1 MATLQTM
8 KSSLRNLFLLTLAAI
23 TLPFITAQANPPT
36 PAISPTPP
44 SIAGTAYYVSDFN
57 SGAVIAEKNPDML
70 VEPASLTKIM
80 TGYVVFNEIKQG
92 RVALEDMVTISS
104 KAWRMPGSRMFIE
117 VDKQV
122 SVDDLIKGMII
133 QSGNDASVAL
143 AEHIART
150 EEDFAVLM
158 NKYALELGM
167 TNTHFKNATGLPHA
181 EHLTTAKDLAIL
193 AHALIRDFPEYYSL
207 YSEKRFT
214 FNGITQYN
222 RNRLLWQDDTVDGLK
237 TGHTSSAGYCLVTSA
252 KRDNMRIITVVLGT
266 DSANQRIVETQKLLN
281 YAFRFFETHKLFSA
295 GQRLVDSRIWG
306 GERDLLGLGIAD
318 ELYITV
324 PRGQYP
330 NLKIETALPTVI
342 EAPINEGQ
350 TYGAVNV
357 TLEGETLL
365 EHPLVALETIEP
377 GSFFK
382 RAFDQLKRYLAALLG
397 W

>member
-1 MATLQTM
+1 MTMLLKPYLRLFIILLIGFASLQT
-8 KSSLRNLFLLTLAAI
+8 
-23 TLPFITAQANPPT
+23 QANPPS
-36 PAISPTPP
+36 PAITPTAPN
-44 SIAGTAYYVSDFN
+44 IAGTAYYVTDFN
-57 SGAVIAEKNPDML
+57 SGAVIAEKNPDMK

-92 RVALEDMVTISS
+92 RIALEDMVTISS

-122 SVDDLIKGMII
+122 SVDDLLKGMII

-150 EEDFAVLM
+150 EADFAVLM
-158 NKYALELGM
+158 NKYAQELGM
-167 TNTHFKNATGLPHA
+167 NNTHFKNATGLPDE
-181 EHLTTAKDLAIL
+181 EHLTTARDLAIL
-193 AHALIRDFPEYYSL
+193 AHALIRDFPDFYSL

-222 RNRLLWQDDTVDGLK
+222 RNRLLWQDDSVDGLK

-252 KRDNMRIITVVLGT
+252 KREGMRVITVVLGA
-266 DSANQRIVETQKLLN
+266 DSANQRIVESQKLIN
-281 YAFRFFETHKLFSA
+281 YAFRFFETHKLFDA
-295 GQRLVDSRIWG
+295 GQRLVDSRVWG

-318 ELYITV
+318 ETYVTV
-324 PRGQYP
+324 ARGQYP
-330 NLKIETALPTVI
+330 NLKIETALPETLD
-342 EAPINEGQ
+342 APISEGQ
-350 TYGAVNV
+350 SYGTVNV
-357 TLEGETLL
+357 SLEGELLL
-365 EHPLVALETIEP
+365 EKPLVALETIEA

-382 RAFDQLKRYLAALLG
+382 RAYDQLKRSVAGLLG

>member
-158 NKYALELGM
+158 NKYSLELGM